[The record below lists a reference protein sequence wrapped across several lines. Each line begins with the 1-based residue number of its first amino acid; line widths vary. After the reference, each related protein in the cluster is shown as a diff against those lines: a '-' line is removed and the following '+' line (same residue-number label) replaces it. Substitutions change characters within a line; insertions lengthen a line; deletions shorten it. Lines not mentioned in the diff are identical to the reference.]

1 MRCISVKVRSLR
13 GIPIEEYILVLS
25 LLGKV
30 QWLKEAWLETPW
42 VFSFLVERPSEG
54 LSKRERNLFW
64 ILKFLNVI
72 SGPTLDINYIFQI

>member
-1 MRCISVKVRSLR
+1 MHQCESEITG
-13 GIPIEEYILVLS
+13 GIPIEEYILVLF

-30 QWLKEAWLETPW
+30 QWLKEALLEAPW
-42 VFSFLVERPSEG
+42 VEFSFLVERPSEG